1 MRVLVGIV
9 KFGFGQHSQANFTWT
24 PINDTCQVMECPA
37 LSIPHA
43 TVSDSAARTL
53 GQRPNVTCDAS
64 FFVSTEAD
72 STDEFFARSEKKSF
86 CNNLS
91 YFSDRIHLND

>member
-1 MRVLVGIV
+1 MIVLVGIV
-9 KFGFGQHSQANFTWT
+9 KFGFEQHSQANFTWT

-43 TVSDSAARTL
+43 TLSNTAARTL
-53 GQRPNVTCDAS
+53 GQRPKVTCDAG

-72 STDEFFARSEKKSF
+72 STDEFYARCKKKSF
-86 CNNLS
+86 CNNS
-91 YFSDRIHLND
+91 FSDEIH